1 MFSALRRSL
10 NKLNEI
16 HHEQYRF
23 NTQQQKVKNEVTD
36 SKILM
41 GRLLAELNENKFR
54 TLGFSSI
61 NDYEYRVF
69 SQFGDDGIIQ
79 FLINRVQP
87 EKKLFVEFGVENYD
101 ESNTKF
107 LLLNN
112 NWKGLIF
119 DGDQKNM
126 EYVRNQD
133 YFWRYSLT
141 AEAHFITRENINGLI
156 SSNGFEGSVGILHID
171 LDGNDYWIWETIQS
185 VSPDILILEY
195 NSVFGNENAWTVP
208 YKADFYR
215 TKEHYSNLFWGAS
228 LPALNLLSRRK
239 GYSFVG
245 CNDAGN
251 NAYYVKDEIV
261 REKQLEY
268 LVVDTKTG
276 YRESNFRESR
286 DKNSNLTYLS
296 GKARLQAI
304 KGCTVFDVQKQENVT
319 IS

>member
-1 MFSALRRSL
+1 MLCFDIVCFRILNSSA
-10 NKLNEI
+10 
-16 HHEQYRF
+16 
-23 NTQQQKVKNEVTD
+23 NEVFA
-36 SKILM
+36 L
-41 GRLLAELNENKFR
+41 
-54 TLGFSSI
+54 
-61 NDYEYRVF
+61 
-69 SQFGDDGIIQ
+69 
-79 FLINRVQP
+79 
-87 EKKLFVEFGVENYD
+87 KK
-101 ESNTKF
+101 
-107 LLLNN
+107 
-112 NWKGLIF
+112 
-119 DGDQKNM
+119 
-126 EYVRNQD
+126 
-133 YFWRYSLT
+133 
-141 AEAHFITRENINGLI
+141 
-156 SSNGFEGSVGILHID
+156 GILHID